1 MAAPV
6 FIGDEVTAAGYRLA
20 GARILTPVP
29 GAVQGAFE
37 EAMNDA
43 DFVLITAACAAELVE
58 ADLDRAIRRGE
69 PLVLV
74 VPDAAISIEPADP
87 SIEVDRVL
95 GIER

>member
-20 GARILTPVP
+20 GARILIPVA
-29 GAVQGAFE
+29 GDARGMFE
-37 EAMNDA
+37 AAMNDA
-43 DFVLITAACAAELVE
+43 DLVLITAACATELGE
-58 ADLDRAIRRGE
+58 GELDRAFRRGK

-74 VPDAAISIEPADP
+74 VPDAALSVEPADL